1 MHPTPYIGSMK
12 TFQGTHDGDTLLRV
26 NKDNIDIDKA
36 GEHHNFVPTDE
47 DRISI
52 ALAVLGDPP
61 PLTEAVAPPE
71 EVAKDK
77 SLTDGE
83 LRFNAIN
90 ALMAL
95 EIRRE
100 QLRAQTAEAK
110 AKAAQE
116 AIEEKARKEQID
128 RLESAYI
135 KTLTK
140 RRWSTAASRAIATT
154 LYNQGARIPD
164 PDAEEPGGSETVDA
178 STH

>member
-1 MHPTPYIGSMK
+1 MK
-12 TFQGTHDGDTLLRV
+12 TFQADHDGDTLLRV
-26 NKDNIDIDKA
+26 NTENIDINTK
-36 GEHHNFVPTDE
+36 GEHHNFTPSDE
-47 DRISI
+47 DRTSI

-61 PLTEAVAPPE
+61 PLTEAVAAPE
-71 EVAKDK
+71 DLAKDK
-77 SLTDGE
+77 NLTDGE

-100 QLRAQTAEAK
+100 AMKAQTAEARRL
-110 AKAAQE
+110 AAQE
-116 AIEEKARKEQID
+116 AKEEAARKEQID

-154 LYNQGARIPD
+154 LYNQGARVHFPEDEDTNPNGD
-164 PDAEEPGGSETVDA
+164 PTTTAA
-178 STH
+178 